1 MFEILARLNS
11 ECKKPP
17 RPLDCLEAGIIL
29 ERSRR
34 FLVLTWFFD
43 SGRLL
48 LNFVP
53 SLDHVNFKRLEGP
66 GTETLRYS
74 DHAGDFRFLNRGG
87 KGGHCSSG

>member
-1 MFEILARLNS
+1 MQARLNS

-17 RPLDCLEAGIIL
+17 RPLDCPDADIL

-43 SGRLL
+43 CGRLL

-53 SLDHVNFKRLEGP
+53 IVDHVNFKRLEGP

-74 DHAGDFRFLNRGG
+74 DQAGDFRFLNRGG